1 MDRADPP
8 GEPRAQE
15 EGALTTDTL
24 RPSAWTGWA
33 IFAAAVMFT
42 IGAVNIIQGLVALLK
57 DETYLITESGLLVT
71 TNFTAWGWAL
81 IIWGIVLIL
90 AAAAL
95 FSGKEWGRWFALVA
109 VIINGIGQIAW
120 FPAYPLWSIVAIGLE
135 IAVIYA
141 LTAGW
146 REAKPGLTR

>member
-1 MDRADPP
+1 M
-8 GEPRAQE
+8 
-15 EGALTTDTL
+15 TTDTD
-24 RPSAWTGWA
+24 RGTAWTGWV

-42 IGAVNIIQGLVALLK
+42 IGALDIIQGIVALAK
-57 DETYLITESGLLVT
+57 DETYLVTESGLLVT

-95 FSGKEWGRWFALVA
+95 FGGKEWGRWFALVV
-109 VIINGIGQIAW
+109 VIVNMIGQFAW
-120 FPAYPLWSIVAIGLE
+120 FPAYPLWSLVAIGLG

-146 REAKPGLTR
+146 KGAKAELRS